1 MKFQVAT
8 TLLAAA
14 SVNALALG
22 NIGTRAVELVGDVKV
37 AITGSVINSA
47 AFKPFQNTRVL
58 VKTPATTSKRQEV
71 VTPDNIFVLQCV
83 DAGFREPCLVFGAP
97 PGECGK
103 WQ

>member
-1 MKFQVAT
+1 MKFQIAT
-8 TLLAAA
+8 SLLAAA

-22 NIGTRAVELVGDVKV
+22 NIASSAIELVDDVKI
-37 AITGSVINSA
+37 ALTGSVINSA

-58 VKTPATTSKRQEV
+58 LKTSVTTSKRQEV

-103 WQ
+103 

>member
-22 NIGTRAVELVGDVKV
+22 HFGSRAVELVGDVKV

-58 VKTPATTSKRQEV
+58 VKTPAASKRQEV

-103 WQ
+103 